1 MLPIAILAG
10 GFATRLGE
18 LTQNLPKCLL
28 KINGRPF
35 IDWQL
40 ELLINAGYRDFVFCI
55 SYKSDLV
62 QNYLGDGS
70 RWNSRFR
77 YSFDGDQQLGTGG
90 AILKALPLLGS
101 QFAVIYGDSYL
112 PIDYSEIEVKF
123 LQSGTQSL
131 MTVYENRNS
140 FDSSNV
146 EYQNGRLINYEKGQ
160 NNSNMTHIDYGLSYF
175 QASAFETWTGPASF
189 DLSVLSHKLAV
200 TKNLDG
206 IEVFNRF
213 YEIGSIQG
221 IKELSEYLGRD
232 LK

>member
-18 LTQNLPKCLL
+18 LTHNLPKCLVE
-28 KINGRPF
+28 IRGRPF

-40 ELLINAGYRDFVFCI
+40 DLLTNAGYTDFVFCI

-112 PIDYSEIEVKF
+112 PIDYNEIEVKF
-123 LQSGTQSL
+123 LQSGIKSL
-131 MTVYENRNS
+131 MTVYENRNN

-160 NNSNMTHIDYGLSYF
+160 NNPNMTHIDYGLTYF
-175 QASAFETWTGPASF
+175 QASAFATWMGPASF
-189 DLSVLSHKLAV
+189 DLSVLCHKLVV

-221 IKELSEYLGRD
+221 IKELSEYLGKD
-232 LK
+232 S

>member
-18 LTQNLPKCLL
+18 LTQNLPKCLIE
-28 KINGRPF
+28 INGRPF
-35 IDWQL
+35 IEWQL
-40 ELLINAGYRDFVFCI
+40 ELLTNAGYTDFVFCI

-62 QNYLGDGS
+62 QNFLGDGS

-77 YSFDGDQQLGTGG
+77 YSLDGDQQLGTGG

-101 QFAVIYGDSYL
+101 RFAVIYGDSYL
-112 PIDYSEIEVKF
+112 PVAYNEIENKF
-123 LQSGTQSL
+123 LKSRNNSL
-131 MTVYENRNS
+131 MTVYENRNNY
-140 FDSSNV
+140 DSSNV
-146 EYQNGRLINYEKGQ
+146 EYKDGRLINYEKGQ
-160 NNSNMTHIDYGLSYF
+160 KNPNMTHIDYGLTYF
-175 QASAFETWTGPASF
+175 QASAFGKWRGPASF
-189 DLSVLSHKLAV
+189 DLSVLCHKLAI

-221 IKELSEYLGRD
+221 IKELSEYLRED
-232 LK
+232 SK